1 MKKISVD
8 NLIEFRRKKSD
19 STKFTFLHKTQKEKI
34 KKPGETGGHY
44 WVCCLSAANKVFK
57 TDDKN
62 FLNLKVNELQG
73 WIEETDHEGTK
84 IRWQQSINMIS
95 NLEDYDFKSIKPSSE
110 ITLLKKP
117 GDKSILKIN
126 DLLIEADPHH
136 VFSFKNDDF
145 EEIGAVWF
153 VAKKDGFKKS
163 ELAMFCDIMYRYL
176 MITFSEKFKISPK
189 YCIAVDLF
197 NAQDVNYSQL
207 LNGDINYLLDS
218 TIDDVK
224 NVLTKLNYH

>member
-19 STKFTFLHKTQKEKI
+19 STRFTILHNTQKEKI
-34 KKPGETGGHY
+34 KKPGEGGHY
-44 WVCCLSAANKVFK
+44 WVCCISAANNVFK
-57 TDDKN
+57 TDDKK
-62 FLNLKVNELQG
+62 FLNLKVDELQG
-73 WIEETDHEGTK
+73 RIEETDHKGTK

-110 ITLLKKP
+110 LKLLKKST
-117 GDKSILKIN
+117 DKSILKIN
-126 DLLIEADPHH
+126 DLLIEANPHH
-136 VFSFKNDDF
+136 VFSYTDDDF

-153 VAKKDGFKKS
+153 VAKKGGFKKS

-176 MITFSEKFKISPK
+176 TITFSEKFKISPK
-189 YCIAVDLF
+189 YCVAVDLF

-207 LNGDINYLLDS
+207 LNGDINYLLDN

-224 NVLTKLNYH
+224 NAFTKLNYH